1 MTHEE
6 HTTGPGGDT
15 RQDLSPQ
22 EQQDRKQRVL
32 AQGTPS
38 IARSIA
44 HAVVAKD
51 GDIYF
56 LTEPDGTVPLDR
68 QHGFGLY
75 YHDCRFLNGY
85 TLRLGETKPHVLAS
99 SETRGYMTVFQLTNT
114 DLHTPD
120 GMFIPKESIGIK
132 WERVIDATVQ
142 TLYDVLTFENFG
154 LRPVVLP
161 LALTFHAG
169 FEDVFA
175 VRGLLPERLGQL
187 WPAAWTDGRLSLGY
201 DGSDGLY
208 RSVTIRFIP
217 QPDATDATT
226 ARFTVTLQP
235 EESKQI
241 LISLALAEARDRQC
255 VQSTPQHE
263 QPDLHQVQA
272 YLQASADEWL
282 GDHTHI
288 TSESVLLNMVLHR
301 SLLDLRALRSTL
313 AGRRFFAAGVP
324 WFVTLFGRDS
334 LIAALQTLAYDPRMA
349 EETLRLL
356 ATYQGQR
363 VDAYRDEQPGKILHE
378 LRVGE
383 MANTGEIPHSPYYGT
398 VDATLLF
405 LILLGRHA
413 SWTGSLAVFHDLR
426 EHVEQALAWMAT
438 YGDLNGDGYMAYQS
452 ASEHGLI
459 NQGWKDSGDAIVNAD
474 GSLAT
479 PPIALVELQGY
490 AYLARLTVAELYRR
504 AGESARADQLAQ
516 EAQALRRRFNRD
528 FWLADKGIYAL
539 ALQAEHQPC
548 AVVSSNPG
556 HALWAGIADPE
567 KAQRTA
573 QRLMADD
580 MFNGWGIRTLADSER
595 RYNPIGY
602 HLGTVWP
609 HDNAIIAAGFRRY
622 GYDDAFGRVFAG
634 IVEAAMHFSAYRLP
648 ELFAG
653 FQREEYGIPVHYP
666 VACHPQAWA
675 AGAVPYLVETA
686 LGLVPEAFE
695 HRLRIVRPVLP
706 AFIDRLEVQRL
717 RVGQARVHLHFE
729 RTSSGIAVQVLECAG
744 DLSVVIEPRGPLP

>member
-1 MTHEE
+1 M
-6 HTTGPGGDT
+6 
-15 RQDLSPQ
+15 
-22 EQQDRKQRVL
+22 
-32 AQGTPS
+32 
-38 IARSIA
+38 
-44 HAVVAKD
+44 
-51 GDIYF
+51 
-56 LTEPDGTVPLDR
+56 
-68 QHGFGLY
+68 
-75 YHDCRFLNGY
+75 
-85 TLRLGETKPHVLAS
+85 
-99 SETRGYMTVFQLTNT
+99 
-114 DLHTPD
+114 
-120 GMFIPKESIGIK
+120 K
-132 WERVIDATVQ
+132 WERVIDAAAQ
-142 TLYDVLTFENFG
+142 TLYDMLTFENFG

-187 WPAAWTDGRLSLGY
+187 WPAAWTEGRLSLIY
-201 DGSDGLY
+201 DGSDGLH
-208 RSVTIRFIP
+208 RSVTIHFTP
-217 QPDATDATT
+217 EPDDTDDTT
-226 ARFTVTLQP
+226 AHFTVTLQP
-235 EESKQI
+235 EERKQL
-241 LISLALAEARDRQC
+241 LISLVLAEARDRQC
-255 VQSTPQHE
+255 VQPASQHGL
-263 QPDLHQVQA
+263 PDLHQVQA
-272 YLQASADEWL
+272 SLQTSANEWL

-288 TSESVLLNMVLHR
+288 TSESLLLNMVLHR

-313 AGRRFFAAGVP
+313 ADRQFFAAGVP
-324 WFVTLFGRDS
+324 WFTTLFGRDS

-356 ATYQGQR
+356 AAYQRQR

-378 LRVGE
+378 LRLGE

-413 SWTGSLAVFHDLR
+413 AWTGSLAVFHDLR
-426 EHVEQALAWMAT
+426 EQIEQALAWMST
-438 YGDLNGDGYMAYQS
+438 CGSLNGDGYIAYKS
-452 ASEHGLI
+452 TSEHGLI

-490 AYLARLTVAELYRR
+490 AYLARLTVADLYRR
-504 AGESARADQLAQ
+504 AGDAARADQLEH
-516 EAQALRRRFNRD
+516 EARALRRRFNRD
-528 FWLADKGIYAL
+528 FWLEDKALYAL
-539 ALQAEHQPC
+539 ALQADQQPC

-653 FQREEYGIPVHYP
+653 FRREEYGIPVHYP

-675 AGAVPYLVETA
+675 AGTVPYLVETS

-706 AFIDRLEVQRL
+706 AFIDKLEVQRL
-717 RVGQARVHLHFE
+717 RVGEARVHLRFE
-729 RTSSGIAVQVLECAG
+729 RTSSGIAVQVLDCAG